1 MNLVFAGTPQFAVP
15 SLKALLAAGHSIR
28 AVYTQPDRPAGR
40 GRQLAASPVKQLALA
55 HGLAVRQPETLAD
68 GAAALARLAP
78 DAMIVIAYGL
88 LLPPA
93 VLAVPRFGCLNVHAS
108 LLPRWRGAA
117 PIARAI
123 EADDRVTGVCIMLL
137 EEGLDTGPVFDCADT
152 PIGDTET
159 AAQLHDRLA
168 ELGATTL
175 LETLARIERGT
186 AQARAQYPAGACY
199 ARKLRKEE
207 ARIDWREPARTVHCK
222 IRAFNPWPV
231 AYTRFR
237 GRSLRLWQVAPL
249 AAAETTV
256 PPAPGTI
263 VAADARGIAVAAGD
277 GVVTVT
283 QVQLEGGRVLDATSF
298 LNGQRVTC
306 GECLGP

>member
-15 SLKALLAAGHSIR
+15 SLKALLAAGHTIR

-40 GRQLAASPVKQLALA
+40 GRTLTASPVKQLALA
-55 HGLAVRQPETLAD
+55 HDLAVRQPQTLTD
-68 GAAALARLAP
+68 GATDLARLAP

-93 VLAVPRFGCLNVHAS
+93 VLVVPRFGCLNVHAS

-123 EADDRVTGVCIMLL
+123 EAGDSVTGVCIMQM
-137 EEGLDTGPVFDCADT
+137 EQGLDTGPVYTCAET
-152 PIGDTET
+152 RIGDTET
-159 AAQLHDRLA
+159 AAQLQDRLA

-175 LETLARIERGT
+175 IATLARIERGT
-186 AQARAQYPAGACY
+186 AQAQAQDQTAACY

-207 ARIDWREPARTVHCK
+207 ARIDWREPARAVHCK

-231 AYTRFR
+231 AHTRFR
-237 GRSLRLWQVAPL
+237 GRSLRLWAVAPL
-249 AAAETTV
+249 SATRSASMA
-256 PPAPGTI
+256 PPGTI
-263 VAADARGIAVAAGD
+263 VAADANGIAVAAGD
-277 GVVTVT
+277 RAVTLT
-283 QVQLEGGRVLDATSF
+283 HVQLEGGRVLEAGAF
-298 LNGQRVTC
+298 VNGQRVTC